1 MLTKLMALSK
11 CNLHFHA
18 IYSNPETKFIMIH
31 TVISTSLSSSNDH
44 IQGDI
49 ILNIPEI
56 IWDPTNMLFKSLG
69 IWSIGMPSNK
79 HLNHLGDL

>member
-1 MLTKLMALSK
+1 MLTKSMALSK
-11 CNLHFHA
+11 FNLHFHA
-18 IYSNPETKFIMIH
+18 INSNPETKIIMIH
-31 TVISTSLSSSNDH
+31 TVISTSLSSSNH
-44 IQGDI
+44 HTQGV

-56 IWDPTNMLFKSLG
+56 IWDPIDMIFKSLG